1 MEPVGV
7 LLAAGAGT
15 RMGMPKALVRDED
28 GVPWVVRTVRVMRE
42 GGCGR
47 VAVVVGASADEVVG
61 LLDGEDVTVVPAT
74 DWSDGMSASLR
85 AGLAWVAGTDAET
98 ALVHLVDMPDVG
110 SDVVRRVV
118 AAAGPGESALARAGY
133 DGRAGHPVLMGRAHW
148 TNAAAAAVGDRGAGS
163 YLKRAGC
170 PLVPCDDLAGGN
182 DQDEAGG

>member
-133 DGRAGHPVLMGRAHW
+133 YGRAGHPVMMGRAHW

-170 PLVPCDDLAGGN
+170 PLIPCDDLAAGH
-182 DQDEAGG
+182 DQDS